1 MCNKIRRCAFLI
13 VHCTLIIVHCSARA
27 QHAKR
32 EVALSFAAAGQF
44 PIGTTG
50 DERSGFWREPLIL
63 NLRFQVATNYITSAS
78 LFLERIGE
86 TRTRTD
92 IWSDAPNA
100 SLPPPY
106 NASITEQLTMTLFGL
121 EGARTLVRSGDF
133 RLAVAVAAGYGLG
146 SAKADVE
153 RLTTGEKKSF
163 ESCDIWHGVYLGLS
177 LRGRYTIYQEDDYDI
192 GLTAS
197 VRTWGFPTIGPF
209 GDCISSYNGP
219 DFRALYEIGYL
230 AGISIGF
237 F

>member
-1 MCNKIRRCAFLI
+1 MSSRWFALFI
-13 VHCTLIIVHCSARA
+13 VPCTLIILHSDTVA

-32 EVALSFAAAGQF
+32 EVALSFAAAGQL
-44 PIGTTG
+44 PIGVTG

-63 NLRFQVATNYITSAS
+63 NLRFQVATDYVTSAS

-92 IWSDAPNA
+92 LWSDAPN
-100 SLPPPY
+100 SSQPPPY
-106 NASITEQLTMTLFGL
+106 NAEIAEQLTMTFFGV

-133 RLAVAVAAGYGLG
+133 RLAAAVGAGYGLG
-146 SAKADVE
+146 SAKADVV
-153 RLTTGEKKSF
+153 RLTSGEKKSF
-163 ESCDIWHGVYLGLS
+163 ESCDLWHGVFLSLS
-177 LRGRYTIYQEDDYDI
+177 LRGRYTIYQGEDYDV
-192 GLTAS
+192 GLTGS

-209 GDCISSYNGP
+209 GDCITSYNGP